1 MCVMFTLTT
10 TLYLSCYPHVFI
22 QVVLEDNQTEQEGE
36 QIAEDLMKKLDISES
51 DLITNAYIDLL
62 TK

>member
-1 MCVMFTLTT
+1 MYMMFTPIN
-10 TLYLSCYPHVFI
+10 TLDLSCYPHIFI